1 MSDDLGTRLADLRR
15 GAAPPAAAAEE
26 VETEADEVEELPG
39 GSVAFARLLSPRRPE
54 LMLELRRKSGDAL
67 ALGYAYLV
75 SIGFKRSEGLVLE
88 FTGHRVKVKGR
99 NLQALFRG
107 LVQQRVAFIQELDQM
122 AEAALEET
130 ATTVT
135 EISVEET

>member
-15 GAAPPAAAAEE
+15 GAASPAAAEE
-26 VETEADEVEELPG
+26 ATEAEEVEELLPG

-75 SIGFKRSEGLVLE
+75 SIGFNRSGGLVLE
-88 FTGHRVKVKGR
+88 FTGHQVKIKGR
-99 NLQALFRG
+99 NLRPLWRG
-107 LVQQRVAFIQELDQM
+107 LVQQRVAWLQELDPM
-122 AEAALEET
+122 AEAAQEET

-135 EISVEET
+135 EISVEEA